1 MTIES
6 SETTARTPQ
15 PDEGALRHARAKKQR
30 RKALRA
36 WLRRAL
42 WLLVA
47 LGAAAVAVRAARP
60 KPTPVQLGVVTRG
73 ALRVTVDE
81 EGRARVADRYS
92 ITAPRAGFLSRVTV
106 RPGDRVARGA
116 PLARLEPMPEPL
128 MGARDRAATEARANA
143 AEDGARQARANVD
156 RVRTALEYSRRRA
169 TRTRELAARGA
180 MSQVELEQTEGEQRS
195 LEAEL
200 AAAQAAVRV
209 AGHEVEVAR
218 AALGGQRGRTDATEV
233 LAPVTGVVLRVL
245 QQSEGPVTPGLPLIE
260 IGDPSAFEIVV
271 AVLTADAVR
280 VRERAA
286 VTIEGWGG
294 PQALAGLVRR
304 VEPSAFTRVSALGVE
319 EQRVNVLVDISDP
332 RERWSSLGDGYRVAA
347 RISLWEADSVLRAA
361 SSALFR
367 RGDQWCAFVVR
378 DGVARVSDVQ
388 IGERAGAEVQ
398 VLRGLAEG
406 DRVILHPSDKI
417 ADGTQVTADE

>member
-6 SETTARTPQ
+6 TDAQTISAKN
-15 PDEGALRHARAKKQR
+15 DDGALQRARAKRQR
-30 RKALRA
+30 RKALTA
-36 WLRRAL
+36 WMRRAI

-47 LGAAAVAVRAARP
+47 AAATAVAVRAAKP
-60 KPTPVQLGVVTRG
+60 KPTPVQLAAVSRG
-73 ALRVTVDE
+73 SLRVTVDE
-81 EGRARVADRYS
+81 EGRARVADRYLV
-92 ITAPRAGFLSRVTV
+92 TAPRAGYLSRVTV

-116 PLARLEPMPEPL
+116 ALARLEPMPEPL
-128 MGARDRAATEARANA
+128 MGARDRAATEARARA

-169 TRTRELAARGA
+169 ARTRELAARGA
-180 MSQVELEQTEGEQRS
+180 MSQVELEQSEGEQRS

-200 AAAQAAVRV
+200 ATAQAAVRV

-218 AALGGQRGRTDATEV
+218 AALGGQSGRQDATDV
-233 LAPVTGVVLRVL
+233 VAPVTGVVLRVQ

-280 VRERAA
+280 VQERASVA
-286 VTIEGWGG
+286 IEGWGG
-294 PQALAGLVRR
+294 AESLSGVVRR
-304 VEPSAFTRVSALGVE
+304 VEPSAFTRVSALGVD
-319 EQRVNVLVDISDP
+319 EQRVNVLVDITDP
-332 RERWSSLGDGYRVAA
+332 RERWRSLGDGYRVAA
-347 RISLWEADSVLRAA
+347 RISLWQGTDVLRAP

-367 RGDQWCAFVVR
+367 RGEQWSAFVVR
-378 DGVARVSDVQ
+378 DGVARVTDVRV
-388 IGERAGAEVQ
+388 GERAGAEVQ
-398 VLRGLAEG
+398 VLSGLAAG

-417 ADGTQVTADE
+417 TDGTQVTAEE